1 MRKFISLFILSFIS
15 CIVIKAQTVTIYIVD
30 RDDYNF
36 SKVQTKVLTQKDAET
51 DLRTIVLVHD
61 SYRKEVI
68 GGWGSYMHKEREELN
83 LKKIVKDAIQDLYDG
98 KNELRIEN
106 KQNVNSDDSR
116 FDNILGLQWGCRL
129 EEAISKLKTIG
140 ISDYEH
146 TDGAIYYARKIF
158 WEGTTYD
165 MLRLEY
171 MTSNKQRKYLT
182 SIRFVK
188 IHKTASESKS
198 TRESIANLLKFK
210 FGTNNVESSIDETG
224 FQKYTIRKKK
234 TNFSF
239 NAIELDVRNMGDM
252 YAVSLLYQDAFPAC
266 DHINQDNE
274 SL

>member
-1 MRKFISLFILSFIS
+1 MRKYIPFFLLSFIS
-15 CIVIKAQTVTIYIVD
+15 CIAIKAQTVTVYIVD

-36 SKVQTKVLTQKDAET
+36 SKVQTKVLTQEEAET

-68 GGWGSYMHKEREELN
+68 GGWGSYIHKEREELN
-83 LKKIVKDAIQDLYDG
+83 LKKIVEDAIQDLYDG

-106 KQNVNSDDSR
+106 KPNVNSDDSR
-116 FDNILGLQWGCRL
+116 FDGILGLRWGCML
-129 EEAISKLKTIG
+129 EEAISKLRTIG

-146 TDGAIYYARKIF
+146 TDRAIYYAREIF
-158 WEGTTYD
+158 WEGITYD

-188 IHKTASESKS
+188 ILKTVSEAKKI
-198 TRESIANLLKFK
+198 RESIANLLKFN
-210 FGTNNVESSIDETG
+210 FGTDNVESSIDETG

-239 NAIELDVRNMGDM
+239 NAIELDIRNMGNI
-252 YAVSLLYQDAFPAC
+252 YVVSLLYQDVFPAC
-266 DHINQDNE
+266 DHINQDNN
-274 SL
+274 SM